1 MSKLKELTWENHKK
15 AERKQFAKL
24 LMSGEIKPL
33 LYATFLYN
41 QFHCYKALEE
51 NITLPRDLDP
61 IYRAQKILDDCWEI
75 VVKSRLLGYKIPILE
90 TTKDYVNHV
99 KNLDQHGLMSHLYV
113 RHFGDMYGGSMIA
126 KKVPG
131 EGRMYQFKNKEHLI
145 SRVRSKLNDNMAPE
159 ANVCFEY
166 ATKMFEEIV
175 NYDFRQDNRM
185 RTKNHRKVRQFR
197 RRTV

>member
-41 QFHCYKALEE
+41 QYHCYKALEE
-51 NITLPRDLDP
+51 NIILPRDLDP

-99 KNLDQHGLMSHLYV
+99 KNLDQPGLMSHLYV

-126 KKVPG
+126 KRVPG

-145 SRVRSKLNDNMAPE
+145 KRPVIFLDRGFGMTPMNQGLRAVGTVELGGLNNPPSKKRI
-159 ANVCFEY
+159 EY
-166 ATKMFEEIV
+166 IIKCAKSYTK
-175 NYDFRQDNRM
+175 RM
-185 RTKNHRKVRQFR
+185 
-197 RRTV
+197 

>member
-1 MSKLKELTWENHKK
+1 
-15 AERKQFAKL
+15 
-24 LMSGEIKPL
+24 
-33 LYATFLYN
+33 
-41 QFHCYKALEE
+41 
-51 NITLPRDLDP
+51 
-61 IYRAQKILDDCWEI
+61 
-75 VVKSRLLGYKIPILE
+75 
-90 TTKDYVNHV
+90 
-99 KNLDQHGLMSHLYV
+99 MSHLYV